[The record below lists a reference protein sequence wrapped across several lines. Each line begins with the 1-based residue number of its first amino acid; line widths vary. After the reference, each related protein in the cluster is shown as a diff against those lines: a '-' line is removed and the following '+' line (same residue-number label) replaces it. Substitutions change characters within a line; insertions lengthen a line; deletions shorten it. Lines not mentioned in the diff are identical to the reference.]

1 MDSLLGSRLLML
13 SMTAFSMGR
22 LHCPRNQ
29 IIQADRVL
37 LGLDLTELYTAFLI
51 VVAAIKLSA
60 ASRVEAALI
69 SL

>member
-1 MDSLLGSRLLML
+1 
-13 SMTAFSMGR
+13 MGR